1 MAALVAARCNPVL
14 KPFYERLRAAGKPGK
29 VALVALMR
37 KLAELANLLL
47 KNPSFQLTQ

>member
-14 KPFYERLRAAGKPGK
+14 KPFYERLRATGKPGK

-37 KLAELANLLL
+37 KLVELAHLLL
-47 KNPSFQLTQ
+47 KSSSWKLTQ